1 MAEYYYFG
9 ASLPMLRMNQAP
21 QLSYEAFIEAC
32 RENLSKRDMKDME
45 LAVLSGGEG
54 EASIPVVRAFRRFS
68 SELGK
73 AINHQ
78 RALSLGFSGY
88 EEDSTDKEIRD
99 IAKNIVNEK
108 DPLKAEDE
116 ILASYF
122 DFLSSYE
129 SSSPFST
136 ESLMIYSLKL
146 QILGISSSFSME
158 KGRAEFDK
166 LYRNIEEDIFR

>member
-21 QLSYEAFIEAC
+21 QLSYESFMEAC

-54 EASIPVVRAFRRFS
+54 EASIPVVKAFRRFS

-108 DPLKAEDE
+108 DPISTFSHHTKAH
-116 ILASYF
+116 LHS
-122 DFLSSYE
+122 
-129 SSSPFST
+129 
-136 ESLMIYSLKL
+136 
-146 QILGISSSFSME
+146 QR
-158 KGRAEFDK
+158 RA
-166 LYRNIEEDIFR
+166 

>member
-54 EASIPVVRAFRRFS
+54 EASIPVVKAFRRFS

-108 DPLKAEDE
+108 DPLKAENE
-116 ILASYF
+116 ILAVIST
-122 DFLSSYE
+122 
-129 SSSPFST
+129 FSHHT
-136 ESLMIYSLKL
+136 KAPLHSLR
-146 QILGISSSFSME
+146 
-158 KGRAEFDK
+158 RA
-166 LYRNIEEDIFR
+166 